1 MRGAIDRVGSKLS
14 SLSIKNKGGG
24 PISVDKRIKILRES
38 PFFQYLTAETIK
50 EFADCFPNTVRTA
63 PGKSIALDNRKI
75 YIVAEGEID
84 LSASYPQ
91 KGSKIEAKGYLCRKR
106 QGDIVNVFETTQD
119 VERHM
124 STVKSHLMKDLVEPI
139 MITADTNTLLL
150 CGDMSAL
157 NKFSQT
163 HPELSK
169 PIVQI
174 CTLQIEDRLLSVP
187 FLQNISKS
195 KLSVLAAMCRYEAYD
210 TNTVVFEEDDSADK
224 LFLVLSGV
232 AQVIARADM
241 NSSSTEQ
248 SIALHRSFI
257 SSSTEQQLTTTRS
270 SAIEGDAQH
279 VSIAELKSGDYFGE
293 TALVFDINRTCG
305 VRTADKCLFLTINR
319 NDFDNFAKICPN
331 IEESLKQ
338 VIKQRMVSKLSSLGI
353 PFLSG
358 ITEDMLSSL
367 AACVTIEEVPADHII
382 FKQGDVGDCFYII
395 VHGHAS
401 VTVDTT
407 SDHQDASSDYGN
419 EASAQQEESTEVVE
433 SILGSLKSGQYF
445 GEMSLVNS
453 DCHHRTATVTSTQK
467 SILLSIDKD
476 SFQTI
481 FSGNKN
487 IQAEFELRILS
498 GHSKDTASLKH
509 VLAHSLGVASFRD
522 FLEAEHAGE
531 NIDFIVAVEN
541 YQAIGDDDLDRRKE
555 QAKYIF
561 VTFCAQYADR
571 QVNIPHKMLIEI
583 DTRLN
588 KTEGVS
594 PPNSLFDEARDEIYR
609 LLQSDNFVRFLKS
622 DIYRSFLQKLG
633 IL

>member
-1 MRGAIDRVGSKLS
+1 
-14 SLSIKNKGGG
+14 
-24 PISVDKRIKILRES
+24 
-38 PFFQYLTAETIK
+38 
-50 EFADCFPNTVRTA
+50 
-63 PGKSIALDNRKI
+63 
-75 YIVAEGEID
+75 
-84 LSASYPQ
+84 
-91 KGSKIEAKGYLCRKR
+91 
-106 QGDIVNVFETTQD
+106 
-119 VERHM
+119 
-124 STVKSHLMKDLVEPI
+124 
-139 MITADTNTLLL
+139 
-150 CGDMSAL
+150 
-157 NKFSQT
+157 
-163 HPELSK
+163 
-169 PIVQI
+169 
-174 CTLQIEDRLLSVP
+174 VP

-210 TNTVVFEEDDSADK
+210 TNTVVFEEDDTADR

-232 AQVIARADM
+232 AQVVARSDI

-257 SSSTEQQLTTTRS
+257 SSSSTSTEQSTRS
-270 SAIEGDAQH
+270 SDTENDAQH

-319 NDFDNFAKICPN
+319 NDFDNFVKICPN

-367 AACVTIEEVPADHII
+367 ATCVTIEEVPADHVI

-401 VTVDTT
+401 VTVDVT
-407 SDHQDASSDYGN
+407 STDHQDASGTNNGN
-419 EASAQQEESTEVVE
+419 DEASAQQEEPTEVE
-433 SILGSLKSGQYF
+433 NTLGSLSAGQYF

-453 DCHHRTATVTSTQK
+453 DCHHRTATVTATQK

-481 FSGNKN
+481 FSGNNN
-487 IQAEFELRILS
+487 IQAEFELRLL
-498 GHSKDTASLKH
+498 KDTASLKH
-509 VLAHSLGVASFRD
+509 VLAHSLGVACFRE

-541 YQAIGDDDLDRRKE
+541 YQDIGDDDLERRKE

-571 QVNIPHKMLIEI
+571 QVNIPHRMLVEI

-588 KTEGVS
+588 KTEDTS

-609 LLQSDNFVRFLKS
+609 LLQSDNFARFKKS
-622 DIYRSFLQKLG
+622 DKYRSFLGKLG